1 MLKCRDVTELT
12 TDYLEGK
19 LPAATWLGMRWH
31 LFICS
36 MCRAYLDQLRKTM
49 RLLGSGTLPA
59 PDSATEARLLDAR
72 GRPPG

>member
-19 LPAATWLGMRWH
+19 LPMPTWLGMRWH

-36 MCRAYLDQLRKTM
+36 MCRAYLDQLEKTM
-49 RLLGSGTLPA
+49 RLLGRGMLPA
-59 PDSATEARLLDAR
+59 PDSATETRLMEARD
-72 GRPPG
+72 RPPG